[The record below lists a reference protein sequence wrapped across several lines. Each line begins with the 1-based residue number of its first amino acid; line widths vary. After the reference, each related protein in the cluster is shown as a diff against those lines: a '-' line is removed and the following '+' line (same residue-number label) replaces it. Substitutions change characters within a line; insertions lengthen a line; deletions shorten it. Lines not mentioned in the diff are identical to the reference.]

1 MSASETKLSLISNK
15 DMGKVLDF
23 IQKESPSTSTDSP
36 EKSGDLGSLSE
47 STGIFPSQISWFQLF
62 AMSILTWGLQTM
74 VLRVPPSLGSLL
86 SLKLSLQCDLQLFLS
101 SSCRR

>member
-1 MSASETKLSLISNK
+1 MSVSETKLSLISNK

-62 AMSILTWGLQTM
+62 AMSILTWGLQTY
-74 VLRVPPSLGSLL
+74 GF
-86 SLKLSLQCDLQLFLS
+86 KS
-101 SSCRR
+101 SSVSGISAVIKIKFTM